1 MRDDLKPRA
10 RVNPPKAGKCDGSII
25 VHGACL
31 PAPIRL
37 TKGLTVV
44 TCERRYH
51 VMRRVA
57 HISSRQ
63 SLLMRSRLPLGG
75 MLRSQS
81 MRILVIED
89 EVKLATHLSRALETE
104 GHEARVVHDGK
115 VALVEARDGDY
126 ELLILDVELPRMD
139 GFEILKQLR
148 SGGVATRILMLTAR
162 SENPDKIAGLTG
174 GADDYLTKP
183 FAMNE
188 LLARV
193 NALGRRFAE
202 PPGKILCAGDVTLNV
217 ENREVWR
224 GERRIELSER
234 ECALLKVLMREPGR
248 AFSRMELSERV
259 WERAHDYD
267 TKLIEIYIGRL
278 RKKIDEGS
286 TEPLIKTVRHLG
298 YAVRSDSAE

>member
-1 MRDDLKPRA
+1 MVRFES
-10 RVNPPKAGKCDGSII
+10 V
-25 VHGACL
+25 
-31 PAPIRL
+31 
-37 TKGLTVV
+37 
-44 TCERRYH
+44 
-51 VMRRVA
+51 
-57 HISSRQ
+57 
-63 SLLMRSRLPLGG
+63 
-75 MLRSQS
+75 
-81 MRILVIED
+81 RILVIED
-89 EVKLATHLSRALETE
+89 EVKLAAHLSRALETE

-115 VALVEARDGDY
+115 VALVEAREGTYD
-126 ELLILDVELPRMD
+126 LLVLDVELPRMD

-148 SGGVATRILMLTAR
+148 SANVATRILMLTAR

-193 NALGRRFAE
+193 NALGRRFAV
-202 PPGKILCAGDVTLNV
+202 PASSILRAGDVTLNV
-217 ENREVWR
+217 EKREVRR
-224 GERRIELSER
+224 GERCIELSER

-259 WERAHDYD
+259 WERAHEYD

-286 TEPLIKTVRHLG
+286 SQPLIKTVRHLG
-298 YAVRSDSAE
+298 YAVRGDGSA